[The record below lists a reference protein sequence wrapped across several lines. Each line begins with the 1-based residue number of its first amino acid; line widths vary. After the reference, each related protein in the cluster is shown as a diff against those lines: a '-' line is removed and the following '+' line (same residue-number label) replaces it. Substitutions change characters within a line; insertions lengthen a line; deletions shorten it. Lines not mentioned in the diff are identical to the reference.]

1 MQELFDEEVKIIFDS
16 VFSVLREDKTKTFTH
31 AEIKYFKMWWMTQ
44 SKEDKEV
51 FREIVNEGRWEFV
64 NGGLVSSDEACPT
77 FIELVQNLRMGHYF
91 LKQEFGIDIKI
102 AWHADSFGHSS
113 SFA

>member
-1 MQELFDEEVKIIFDS
+1 MQELFDEEVKIIYDS
-16 VFSVLREDKTKTFTH
+16 VFSVLKEDKSKTFTH

-44 SKEDKEV
+44 SKEDKEA
-51 FREIVNEGRWEFV
+51 FREIF